1 MKSLVAKDPAPANE
15 IGARKPRL
23 ERRTEALSRATLL
36 ALSPVPSTRGEC
48 NRLEDTGNE
57 KTSETGENL
66 SRFIPFSAACEHSKK
81 WNPMSERLGRV
92 VRGGAGGG
100 AGCSIVQAARAG
112 ASISVVRCQV

>member
-1 MKSLVAKDPAPANE
+1 MKSLVAKDPSPANE

-36 ALSPVPSTRGEC
+36 ALSPVPSTHGEC

-66 SRFIPFSAACEHSKK
+66 SRFIPFSAACEPLEEMESD
-81 WNPMSERLGRV
+81 ERAIRDSSSRWCGR
-92 VRGGAGGG
+92 RRRLLDRSGGP
-100 AGCSIVQAARAG
+100 CRRVHL
-112 ASISVVRCQV
+112 RCPLPG